1 MTKKIYGASR
11 VSQPVQINSDRAMV
25 FAVTAMR
32 VFSNITLVMF
42 LERSCKILHGV
53 ATFKELQLTVIH
65 NARFILCEMQE
76 KLLNKQ

>member
-1 MTKKIYGASR
+1 MSRVRNDEKYGASR

-25 FAVTAMR
+25 FAVTAINR
-32 VFSNITLVMF
+32 F
-42 LERSCKILHGV
+42 LERTCKILHGV

-65 NARFILCEMQE
+65 NAHFILCEMQE